1 MNKHFEDAQYYLKR
15 AGKTATKGVKE
26 ELEPIEERF
35 RELTGKE
42 EEPEPSRLDAI
53 KADLKELQETAEGE
67 AEEAIA
73 DAREK
78 ISSYRRKEESEA

>member
-26 ELEPIEERF
+26 ELEPVEERF

-42 EEPEPSRLDAI
+42 EEPEPGRLEKV
-53 KADLKELQETAEGE
+53 KADLKELQEKAEGE

-78 ISSYRRKEESEA
+78 IGAYRKGETEA